1 MVNLIDKNKTKNSY
15 FSPTIS
21 PSKNQNLLP
30 NIIEL
35 KVGATERNSLDK

>member
-1 MVNLIDKNKTKNSY
+1 MVNLIEKNKPKKFY
-15 FSPTIS
+15 FSPTIT

-35 KVGATERNSLDK
+35 KVGATERNSTDK